1 MNDTVL
7 PDLSCDA
14 HLHVLGPPARYP
26 GGPLRQYQPREN
38 RFEEYRAM
46 ASRLGLARAVLVQ
59 PSAYG
64 TDNRAMLD
72 TLREHPGH
80 TRGVAVIDPAVAE
93 RFARY
98 VASGA
103 QLRHVVSNLR
113 IDVAGDRA
121 HARCYLVVFLTRNG
135 ESKVIPPGH
144 YDCELVREKGAWR
157 FAHRVVAHDS
167 AYVLEG
173 L

>member
-1 MNDTVL
+1 MAKPSVSDRL
-7 PDLSCDA
+7 EIEDLF
-14 HLHVLGPPARYP
+14 VRYVCALDEGDVDSVVDCFAADGSLASP
-26 GGPLRQYQPREN
+26 VAGTHKGHAAI
-38 RFEEYRAM
+38 RAF
-46 ASRLGLARAVLVQ
+46 
-59 PSAYG
+59 
-64 TDNRAMLD
+64 
-72 TLREHPGH
+72 
-80 TRGVAVIDPAVAE
+80 AE

-98 VASGA
+98 RASGA

-113 IDVAGDRA
+113 IDLAGDRA

-135 ESKVIPPGH
+135 ESKVIPPGQ
-144 YDCELVREKGAWR
+144 YDCELVNENGAWR

>member
-1 MNDTVL
+1 MAKPSVSDRLEIDDLFVRYVCALDEGDVDTVVDCFAEDGSL
-7 PDLSCDA
+7 ESPVA
-14 HLHVLGPPARYP
+14 GTHKGHAAI
-26 GGPLRQYQPREN
+26 
-38 RFEEYRAM
+38 RAF
-46 ASRLGLARAVLVQ
+46 
-59 PSAYG
+59 
-64 TDNRAMLD
+64 
-72 TLREHPGH
+72 
-80 TRGVAVIDPAVAE
+80 AE

-98 VASGA
+98 RTGGA

-135 ESKVIPPGH
+135 ESRVIPPGQ
-144 YDCELVREKGAWR
+144 YDCDLVREQGAWR

>member
-1 MNDTVL
+1 MARPSAEDRLEINDLFVRYVCALDEGDVDTVVGCFAEDGSL
-7 PDLSCDA
+7 ASPVA
-14 HLHVLGPPARYP
+14 GVHKGHAAI
-26 GGPLRQYQPREN
+26 
-38 RFEEYRAM
+38 RAF
-46 ASRLGLARAVLVQ
+46 
-59 PSAYG
+59 
-64 TDNRAMLD
+64 
-72 TLREHPGH
+72 
-80 TRGVAVIDPAVAE
+80 AE

-98 VASGA
+98 RASGA

-121 HARCYLVVFLTRNG
+121 HAKCYLVVFLTRNG

-157 FAHRVVAHDS
+157 FQHRVVAHDS